1 MYDLTMTPCGEQ
13 ALENWEMAILCGKYR
28 QKMIFT

>member
-1 MYDLTMTPCGEQ
+1 MYDVTMTSYCER
-13 ALENWEMAILCGKYR
+13 AHENWEMAILCVKYR